1 MAPRGGGSA
10 PGVALDDLCVRIFED
25 EFDYVYRTLVRMGA
39 GPADAEDLAQEV
51 FLVMW
56 RRRADWDAGRPLRP
70 WLFGVAMRVAH
81 EHRQRR
87 RREAPVGVV
96 DQTDERPYA
105 EDQLAASRARAVVVQ
120 AIAALPEKQR
130 AVLILHEIDGTPMR
144 EVAEVLEV
152 PLFTAYTRLRAA
164 RRSFARAVRRLEL
177 ARPGAGRPDLYQ
189 PEPLLAHERDRVV
202 PLEAK
207 RRTVE
212 RIRALLPTLPPPAPP
227 APFPSFPS
235 WALPVAALAAAGLLV
250 AVGLGRGG
258 RQVEFSRT
266 AHSAIAPARPPA
278 PSRPSP
284 AAASA
289 EHLAQGLIGYWRFDD
304 SPGSRMAR
312 DLSGAGNDCRL
323 YRLDSRKASVEGV
336 AGRALRFDGVG
347 HLECG
352 APEAVQ
358 RIDRAVTV
366 AGWIKLDHRDYD
378 LRAVLA
384 WQRGEGKDRFGLFF
398 GLGGSKLVLA
408 SDVWGRIEAPLERA
422 VGEWVHI
429 AASRNERGAKALY
442 IDGVEVAHDGGS
454 KKPLGGGRNPFTIGG
469 HINRDDRKITQRIH
483 GAIDELALFDRAL
496 SPAEISVLAGSDGPK
511 QLAQSP

>member
-1 MAPRGGGSA
+1 
-10 PGVALDDLCVRIFED
+10 
-25 EFDYVYRTLVRMGA
+25 
-39 GPADAEDLAQEV
+39 
-51 FLVMW
+51 
-56 RRRADWDAGRPLRP
+56 
-70 WLFGVAMRVAH
+70 
-81 EHRQRR
+81 
-87 RREAPVGVV
+87 VGVV
-96 DQTDERPYA
+96 DQTDDRPYA
-105 EDQLAASRARAVVVQ
+105 EDQLAATRARAVVMQ

-130 AVLILHEIDGTPMR
+130 AVLVLHEIDGAPMR
-144 EVAEVLEV
+144 EVAEVLSV

-189 PEPLLAHERDRVV
+189 PEPLLAHERKRVV
-202 PLEAK
+202 PLEVK
-207 RRTVE
+207 RRTIA

-227 APFPSFPS
+227 ASFPFFPSFSS
-235 WALPVAALAAAGLLV
+235 WALPVAALAAAGLVL

-289 EHLAQGLIGYWRFDD
+289 DRLGQGLIGYWRFEDD
-304 SPGSRMAR
+304 RGSRVAR

-336 AGRALRFDGVG
+336 AGRALRFDGLG

-358 RIDRAVTV
+358 RLDRAFTV
-366 AGWIKLDHRDYD
+366 AGWIKLDHRDHD

-384 WQRGEGKDRFGLFF
+384 WQRGEGMGRFGLFF

-408 SDVWGRIEAPLERA
+408 SDVWGRIEAPLETA
-422 VGEWVHI
+422 LGEWVHV
-429 AASRNERGAKALY
+429 AASRDERGAKTLY
-442 IDGVEVAHDGGS
+442 IDGIEVAHDGGS
-454 KKPLGGGRNPFTIGG
+454 RKPLGWGHNPLTIGG
-469 HINRDDRKITQRIH
+469 HINPANPARITQRIH
-483 GAIDELALFDRAL
+483 GAIDELALFERAL
-496 SPAEISVLAGSDGPK
+496 SPAEISVLADSDGPALAR